1 MDHVLYDSVNVG
13 AIPNGAAAPAATAG
27 YVDGWYNN
35 SAAMRAAFPNIP
47 HISIAVFASDD
58 AMALDCEPG
67 DATIQQAPGW
77 VDRQHARGNPLP
89 IVYTSASNIAAL
101 RALMGGRNFLL
112 WSAHYTGTPHLCGGG
127 CGYPGADA
135 TQFWDHGTHGENID
149 MTLMSDA
156 FYVAIGGASSLPVV
170 TTPTT
175 PVPVVTTPGQLAKI
189 LKESTMLVVDQKERG
204 IWILA
209 PMFASHLSGTEW
221 NAINCDPLRAAIPYA
236 KLEDGDVG
244 ITRFDQ
250 LKASLL
256 QPVTV

>member
-1 MDHVLYDSVNVG
+1 MIHVLYDSVNVG
-13 AIPNGAAAPAATAG
+13 AIPAGAASPAATAG

-47 HISIAVFASDD
+47 HISIAVFARDD

-67 DATIQQAPGW
+67 DATIQEAPGW

-89 IVYTSASNIAAL
+89 IVYTSASNIRAL

-112 WSAHYTGTPHLCGGG
+112 WSAHYTGTPHLCGS
-127 CGYPGADA
+127 CGYDGADA

-149 MTLMSDA
+149 QTLMSDA
-156 FYVAIGGASSLPVV
+156 FFVAIGGASSLPAPGI
-170 TTPTT
+170 PTAP
-175 PVPVVTTPGQLAKI
+175 PVVVTTPGQLAQI

-209 PMFASHLSGTEW
+209 PNFASHLDGTRW
-221 NAINCDPLRAAIPYA
+221 DAINCDPLRAAIPYA
-236 KLEDGDVG
+236 KLEDGPVG

-250 LKASLL
+250 LHAALM
-256 QPVTV
+256 QPVTT